1 MPEVRDFDVEGIG
14 YRKIKANNTKGAI
27 VQYVC

>member
-1 MPEVRDFDVEGIG
+1 MPKVRDFDVKGIG

-27 VQYVC
+27 VRYVC